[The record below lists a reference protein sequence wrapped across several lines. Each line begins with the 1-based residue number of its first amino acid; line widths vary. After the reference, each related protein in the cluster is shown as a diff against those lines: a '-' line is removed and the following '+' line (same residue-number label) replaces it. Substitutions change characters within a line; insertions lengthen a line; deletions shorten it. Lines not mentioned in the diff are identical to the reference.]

1 MSKIYDKNLKYKRSK
16 DSFDIRL
23 RVFEH
28 LYLKVK
34 VKPTDYYK
42 AFSTILV
49 GEASK
54 FYY

>member
-1 MSKIYDKNLKYKRSK
+1 MSKIYDKNLKYKGSK

-23 RVFEH
+23 RVFED
-28 LYLKVK
+28 LCPKVK
-34 VKPTDYYK
+34 VKPTDYYR
-42 AFSTILV
+42 AFSTILA